1 MWANIFLA
9 VMTALTYLLLRKVF
23 NRYFSRAQ
31 YECENVQAEYARL
44 YSELESVK
52 NENAGLKKSLED
64 TLVLYEITRDI
75 CKSIDEEAV
84 FNNFLAQINKYMELK
99 DCKFLKGQEDIAGY
113 KDYTVLPLYFH
124 RTLAGHL
131 VADGIPDT
139 DKEKFHIL
147 AQQFLLGMKRAILYK
162 RVQDLAITD
171 TLTNVFTRRH
181 YLERLQGEI
190 DYSTK
195 LNYCFAFLMLDVDHF
210 KGFND
215 HYGHLVGDAILKEV
229 AKVIKDN
236 LRQIDMV
243 GRYGGEEFSVI
254 LTQTDREGA
263 LLAAERIRQS
273 LEASSTK
280 IYDEELKVTISIG
293 ISVFPEDSRDMAA
306 LIEKADAAL
315 YKAKEA
321 GRNCVRVWPVAGN
334 R

>member
-1 MWANIFLA
+1 MWANIALA
-9 VMTALTYLLLRKVF
+9 VITVVSYLLLNNMF
-23 NRYFSRAQ
+23 SRYFLRARR
-31 YECENVQAEYARL
+31 ECENVQEEYARL
-44 YSELESVK
+44 CGELESVK
-52 NENAGLKKSLED
+52 GENSALKKSLEN

-75 CKSIDEEAV
+75 CKSIEEEAV
-84 FNNFLAQINKYMELK
+84 FNNFLAQINKYMEFK
-99 DCKFLKGQEDIAGY
+99 DCKFLKGNDDVSAY
-113 KDYTVLPLYFH
+113 KDYIVLPLYLH
-124 RTLAGHL
+124 RNLSGYL
-131 VADGIPDT
+131 VADGIPEP

-147 AQQFLLGMKRAILYK
+147 AQQFFLGMKRAILYK
-162 RVQDLAITD
+162 RIQDLAITD

-195 LNYCFAFLMLDVDHF
+195 LNYCFAYLMLDVDHF

-254 LTQTDREGA
+254 LTQTDRDGA
-263 LLAAERIRQS
+263 VLAAERIRQS

-293 ISVFPEDSRDMAA
+293 ISVFPDDSREMDS

-321 GRNCVRVWPVAGN
+321 GRNQVRVWPVADK

>member
-1 MWANIFLA
+1 MWANIFLM
-9 VMTALTYLLLRKVF
+9 VMTVLAYFLLNKL
-23 NRYFSRAQ
+23 FSRYYSGARN
-31 YECENVQAEYARL
+31 ECENVQAQYAQL
-44 YSELESVK
+44 CAELERVK
-52 NENAGLKKSLED
+52 SENAGLKKSLEN

-84 FNNFLAQINKYMELK
+84 FNNFLAQINKFMELK
-99 DCKFLKGQEDIAGY
+99 DCKFLKGQEDISGY
-113 KDYTVLPLYFH
+113 KDYTVLPLYLH
-124 RTLAGHL
+124 RSLAGYL
-131 VADGIPDT
+131 VADGVPDA

-190 DYSTK
+190 DYSSK
-195 LNYCFAFLMLDVDHF
+195 LNYLFAFLMLDVDHF

-263 LLAAERIRQS
+263 ILAAERIRQS
-273 LEASSTK
+273 LEASSTM
-280 IYDEELKVTISIG
+280 IYDEEIKVTISIG
-293 ISVFPEDSRDMAA
+293 ISVFPDDSRDMES

-321 GRNCVRVWPVAGN
+321 GRNCVRVWSAN
-334 R
+334 SD